1 MAHPKI
7 VRPYNSGLPEP
18 IIRVRDLCKV
28 YRSFDRREGLTGALR
43 DLFFR
48 RYRTLN
54 AVDGVSFDIQRG
66 EIVGYIGANG
76 AGKSTTIKMLTGIL
90 TPTSGEMTVGGL
102 IPGKQRYAHARQ
114 IGVVFGQRTQLWWDL
129 AVMEAFRLL
138 QKIYRIPEA
147 DFQRRLQRFVDVLD
161 IEGQLRQPVRKL
173 SLGQRMKCDLAASLL
188 HAPPIL
194 FLDEP
199 TIGLDVAVKE
209 RVRQF
214 IREINAE
221 EQSTIILTTHDL
233 TDIEEL
239 CERLIILDAGRI
251 LYDGTREEI
260 YARFGQKRRV
270 VVEFRNVGA
279 KPASPNA
286 AAITNTGEA
295 GFAPTLASLMDD
307 GGTLE
312 VKPITERHY
321 QLSFDRGRYA
331 ASAVIGRLLERY
343 DVEDLQLHEPEL
355 NDIVRA
361 IYDRSVLPSQG
372 MPSTRPTAS

>member
-1 MAHPKI
+1 LTA
-7 VRPYNSGLPEP
+7 LPDP
-18 IIRVRDLCKV
+18 AIHVRDLVKV
-28 YRSFDRREGLTGALR
+28 YRSYDRREGLSGALR

-48 RYRTLN
+48 RYRTLR

-90 TPTSGEMTVGGL
+90 TPTSGEVQVNGL
-102 IPGKQRYAHARQ
+102 VPWQQRYAHARQ

-138 QKIYRIPEA
+138 QKIYRVPEA
-147 DFQRRLQRFVDVLD
+147 DFQRRLERFVDVLD
-161 IEGQLRQPVRKL
+161 IAGQLRQPVRKL

-209 RVRQF
+209 RVRRF

-221 EQSTIILTTHDL
+221 EQVTIILTTHDL

-239 CERLIILDAGRI
+239 CERLIIIDAGRI

-260 YARFGQKRRV
+260 YARFGQQRRIIA
-270 VVEFRNVGA
+270 EFRNVSEPLTGA
-279 KPASPNA
+279 
-286 AAITNTGEA
+286 
-295 GFAPTLASLMDD
+295 LVQLMDD
-307 GGTLE
+307 NALHVRE
-312 VKPITERHY
+312 ITGRRY

-331 ASAVIGRLLERY
+331 ASAVIGRLLERFE
-343 DVEDLQLHEPEL
+343 VEDLELHEPEL
-355 NDIVRA
+355 SDIVRS
-361 IYDRSVLPSQG
+361 IYEKS
-372 MPSTRPTAS
+372 MPAM